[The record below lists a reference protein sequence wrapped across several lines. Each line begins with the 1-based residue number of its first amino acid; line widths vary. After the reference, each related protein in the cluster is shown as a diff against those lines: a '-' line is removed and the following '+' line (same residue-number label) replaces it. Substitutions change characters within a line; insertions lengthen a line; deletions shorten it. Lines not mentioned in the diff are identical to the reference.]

1 MAIERLDQTLPS
13 PLLTSNETAAASSSD
28 LASSETTLPFSF
40 HDDLEKSLPPSD
52 MDAGASLRAELK
64 EGGELGNV
72 TESTASGK
80 FYNFTAAYPT
90 DDRHC

>member
-13 PLLTSNETAAASSSD
+13 PLSTLNDNAAASSSD
-28 LASSETTLPFSF
+28 LASSEITLPFPF
-40 HDDLEKSLPPSD
+40 HNDLEKSNTPSD

-64 EGGELGNV
+64 RGGELGNV

-80 FYNFTAAYPT
+80 FYLISQ
-90 DDRHC
+90 